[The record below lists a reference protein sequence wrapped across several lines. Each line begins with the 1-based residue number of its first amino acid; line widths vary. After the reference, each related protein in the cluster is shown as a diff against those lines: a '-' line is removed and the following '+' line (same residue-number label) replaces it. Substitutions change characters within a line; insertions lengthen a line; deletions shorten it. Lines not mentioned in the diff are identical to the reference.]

1 MLLAAVGE
9 NPVPEIKRFG
19 KVPMP
24 SIDILLS
31 LKVTVGVTVMPCVAE
46 VSPGEAKVSV

>member
-9 NPVPEIKRFG
+9 NPVPVIKRFG

-31 LKVTVGVTVMPCVAE
+31 LKVTVGDTVMTCVAE
-46 VSPGEAKVSV
+46 VSNGEEKVSV

>member
-1 MLLAAVGE
+1 MLAAVGE

-19 KVPMP
+19 KVP